1 MRRYSLSCA
10 VPCGLLC
17 LALGLLTRRSIVR
30 LLLPHI
36 ASFEAHLWDA
46 SLRGALGLSREK
58 PCRSAMA
65 DIDAHISVVSLSLAS
80 WLTLAANP
88 GPCEIAYLDFLQD
101 TSNDDDSAYGDDSAS

>member
-1 MRRYSLSCA
+1 
-10 VPCGLLC
+10 VPCLACGFLS
-17 LALGLLTRRSIVR
+17 LALGFVAASYDSYFRV
-30 LLLPHI
+30 

-46 SLRGALGLSREK
+46 SLGGAPGLSRKK
-58 PCRSAMA
+58 PCRFAMA

-80 WLTLAANP
+80 GLTLAANP

>member
-1 MRRYSLSCA
+1 
-10 VPCGLLC
+10 
-17 LALGLLTRRSIVR
+17 
-30 LLLPHI
+30 
-36 ASFEAHLWDA
+36 
-46 SLRGALGLSREK
+46 
-58 PCRSAMA
+58 MA